1 MDYVAHLHL
10 NDDLEG
16 PGSLVMT
23 GTSTGKGEPSYVFA
37 EGYDSGYQE
46 KLRKLLAMEY
56 ESGLYGTGSIGQVR
70 EMVHAMDMVGHP
82 SDMVL
87 VVPKATDR
95 KIEQEAA
102 ADEKKLP
109 EGAVN

>member
-1 MDYVAHLHL
+1 MDYIARLHL

-16 PGSLVMT
+16 PGSLVVT
-23 GTSTGKGEPSYVFA
+23 GTSNGKGEPSYVF
-37 EGYDSGYQE
+37 EDDYDPEFQARMRE
-46 KLRKLLAMEY
+46 LLRLEY
-56 ESGLYGTGSIGQVR
+56 DSGLYGTGSVGQVR
-70 EMVHAMDMVGHP
+70 DMVHAMDMVGQP
-82 SDMVL
+82 SGMVL

-109 EGAVN
+109 DGGQN